1 MFRPF
6 GSELAEMRAESLRAD
21 GGRRRPQKP
30 PRTSPGPL
38 RRAVGRR
45 FVAAGERLLD
55 QCYTACETDV
65 RIEMGG
71 NR

>member
-6 GSELAEMRAESLRAD
+6 GSELAEMRAESLRVD
-21 GGRRRPQKP
+21 GGRRRLQKL

-55 QCYTACETDV
+55 ECDTACKRDV
-65 RIEMGG
+65 QIQMGG
-71 NR
+71 

>member
-1 MFRPF
+1 MFRPL

-21 GGRRRPQKP
+21 GGRRRSES
-30 PRTSPGPL
+30 SPGKF

-45 FVAAGERLLD
+45 FVGAGERLLRTRH
-55 QCYTACETDV
+55 TAGDTDV
-65 RIEMGG
+65 RIEMGS